1 MGILNKIGEA
11 ASSASRNVNE
21 KTKNMSD
28 TSNLGKTYY
37 KTPDKVDELKAYCDD
52 IETRKKRIKKMR
64 FELQTMKG
72 FKICPNCQAEVQE
85 KFQFCGVCGAKLP
98 SGDEDFD

>member
-21 KTKNMSD
+21 KTKN
-28 TSNLGKTYY
+28 Y

>member
-1 MGILNKIGEA
+1 
-11 ASSASRNVNE
+11 
-21 KTKNMSD
+21 
-28 TSNLGKTYY
+28 
-37 KTPDKVDELKAYCDD
+37 
-52 IETRKKRIKKMR
+52 MR